1 MKYKSSLAWRNEE
14 REFIDDILVEY
25 TKCKFVK
32 NADYLNTYGKITE
45 FLIDFQFL
53 LTLGEVIYCKL
64 LPLSFLIEQGCRKNF
79 LFLSAL
85 EQMWTLKEKN
95 F

>member
-1 MKYKSSLAWRNEE
+1 
-14 REFIDDILVEY
+14 V
-25 TKCKFVK
+25 
-32 NADYLNTYGKITE
+32 NTYGKITE

-85 EQMWTLKEKN
+85 EQMDIKRKKTFKNYKKVAIKIILKTI
-95 F
+95 